1 MKNGGS
7 KNFKIFRLTKSVSSM
22 FLFEIL
28 SKISIKD
35 ELSIKT
41 QEAAEAQGEFW
52 DEEAWFILRG
62 HSLFNQTTRLQ
73 LMRAILTCELSFE
86 SHRAKIFG
94 YNFARPA
101 CEDDRDISLLACYLS
116 ILEEERECNDGADEE
131 AVVEESVD
139 DHCRS

>member
-1 MKNGGS
+1 MAVQKIS
-7 KNFKIFRLTKSVSSM
+7 KSLVDKICLIP

-28 SKISIKD
+28 SKILIKD

-62 HSLFNQTTRLQ
+62 HSLIIQTTRLQ
-73 LMRAILTCELSFE
+73 LVRAILTCELSFE

-101 CEDDRDISLLACYLS
+101 CEDDRDISLLSLHS
-116 ILEEERECNDGADEE
+116 GRRERMQRW
-131 AVVEESVD
+131 S
-139 DHCRS
+139 R

>member
-1 MKNGGS
+1 MAVQKIS
-7 KNFKIFRLTKSVSSM
+7 KSLVDKICLNQI
-22 FLFEIL
+22 LFEIL
-28 SKISIKD
+28 SKILIKD

-62 HSLFNQTTRLQ
+62 HSLIIQTTRLQ
-73 LMRAILTCELSFE
+73 LVRAILTCELSFE

-101 CEDDRDISLLACYLS
+101 CEDDRDISLLSLHS
-116 ILEEERECNDGADEE
+116 GRKERMQRW
-131 AVVEESVD
+131 S
-139 DHCRS
+139 R

>member
-1 MKNGGS
+1 
-7 KNFKIFRLTKSVSSM
+7 M

-28 SKISIKD
+28 SKILIKD

-62 HSLFNQTTRLQ
+62 HSLINQTTRLQ
-73 LMRAILTCELSFE
+73 LVRAILTCELSFE

-101 CEDDRDISLLACYLS
+101 CEDDRDISLLSLHS
-116 ILEEERECNDGADEE
+116 GRRERMQRW
-131 AVVEESVD
+131 S
-139 DHCRS
+139 R

>member
-1 MKNGGS
+1 MAVQKIS
-7 KNFKIFRLTKSVSSM
+7 KSLVDKICLIP

-28 SKISIKD
+28 SKILIKD

-101 CEDDRDISLLACYLS
+101 CEDDRDISLLSLHS
-116 ILEEERECNDGADEE
+116 GRKERMQRW
-131 AVVEESVD
+131 S
-139 DHCRS
+139 R

>member
-1 MKNGGS
+1 
-7 KNFKIFRLTKSVSSM
+7 M

-73 LMRAILTCELSFE
+73 LVRAILTCELSFE

-101 CEDDRDISLLACYLS
+101 CKDDRDISLLSLHS
-116 ILEEERECNDGADEE
+116 GRKERMQRW
-131 AVVEESVD
+131 S
-139 DHCRS
+139 R